1 MTSLRQRRVAEFLR
15 QEISLIAMELTDP
28 RLAYVDVTDVEVSAD
43 LRHARVFVAD
53 VEESDHKNEIL
64 EALEHAS
71 GHIRRELAQRGTL
84 RYVPEL
90 SFHWDS
96 SVEHGRR
103 IDDLLRQVGLR

>member
-1 MTSLRQRRVAEFLR
+1 MTSLRQRRVAEFMR
-15 QEISLIAMELTDP
+15 EEIGLIAMELADP
-28 RLAYVDVTDVEVSAD
+28 RLTFVDVTDVEVSAD

-53 VEESDHKNEIL
+53 IGEAEHKHEIL

-71 GHIRRELAQRGTL
+71 SHIRRELAQRSSL

-90 SFHWDS
+90 SFFWDS

-103 IDDLLRQVGLR
+103 IDDLLRQVGLG